1 MIFLVEYERKS
12 GEPAK
17 VTEFPNE
24 LRHDAQQ
31 ARLTIELT
39 ALGRNKE
46 VEIVLL
52 DAPSKATIRKTH
64 RRYFESIGQIL
75 NSPVLEAA

>member
-17 VTEFPNE
+17 VTEFPDE
-24 LRHDAQQ
+24 CRGDAQQ
-31 ARLTIELT
+31 ARLSIELN
-39 ALGRNKE
+39 ALDLDKD

-52 DAPSKATIRKTH
+52 DAPSKSAIRKTH
-64 RRYFESIGQIL
+64 RRYFESIGQML
-75 NSPVLEAA
+75 KSPVLEAA

>member
-24 LRHDAQQ
+24 LCHDAQQ
-31 ARLTIELT
+31 ARLAIELK

-52 DAPSKATIRKTH
+52 DAPSKAAIRKTH